1 MKTWQLIA
9 GGAAVGLVFV
19 LYRQRQQAAADA
31 LNQPTGGSDGGGGD
45 RFGSIVGGLAGLAL
59 AGKGFYDTL
68 TGDED
73 NKDSGAGGGGG
84 ALAGMASA
92 GVGGAAGVQR
102 RSPWN
107 TNTMIYNLPKTKQIY
122 TPYKPAT
129 LFQDEMTLIGL

>member
-31 LNQPTGGSDGGGGD
+31 LNQPTGGSDGGGD
-45 RFGSIVGGLAGLAL
+45 RFGAIVGGLAGLAL
-59 AGKGFYDTL
+59 AGKGLYDTI
-68 TGDED
+68 TGDEE